1 MDKNTLVGFILI
13 GAVIVGFG
21 IYNRPSQEERA
32 RAQHYQDSI
41 QQVIKQQ
48 QEAQEKQAAAAIE
61 AARLTV
67 LPSSSRP
74 HRYGTIYRTGE
85 RAGSADFL
93 QQRRTSEQGPA
104 ERV

>member
-48 QEAQEKQAAAAIE
+48 EEAQES
-61 AARLTV
+61 RLPQPLKRHALTA
-67 LPSSSRP
+67 LPLLPGRTG
-74 HRYGTIYRTGE
+74 YGTVYRTGE
-85 RAGSADFL
+85 RVGSADFL
-93 QQRRTSEQGPA
+93 QQRRTSKQGPA

>member
-48 QEAQEKQAAAAIE
+48 EEALSLI
-61 AARLTV
+61 
-67 LPSSSRP
+67 
-74 HRYGTIYRTGE
+74 HI
-85 RAGSADFL
+85 
-93 QQRRTSEQGPA
+93 
-104 ERV
+104 

>member
-48 QEAQEKQAAAAIE
+48 QEAQES
-61 AARLTV
+61 RLPQPLKPHALTAP
-67 LPSSSRP
+67 PSSSRP
-74 HRYGTIYRTGE
+74 HRVRNSLPYW
-85 RAGSADFL
+85 
-93 QQRRTSEQGPA
+93 RTSWFS
-104 ERV
+104 

>member
-32 RAQHYQDSI
+32 RAQTGTIRTLSN
-41 QQVIKQQ
+41 
-48 QEAQEKQAAAAIE
+48 
-61 AARLTV
+61 RLSSNNRKFRKSRLLQPLKPHALTA

-74 HRYGTIYRTGE
+74 HRVRNSLPYW
-85 RAGSADFL
+85 
-93 QQRRTSEQGPA
+93 RTS
-104 ERV
+104 

>member
-48 QEAQEKQAAAAIE
+48 QEVQEKQALKPHA
-61 AARLTV
+61 LTA

-74 HRYGTIYRTGE
+74 HRVRNSLPYW
-85 RAGSADFL
+85 
-93 QQRRTSEQGPA
+93 RTS
-104 ERV
+104 

>member
-61 AARLTV
+61 AAIQYNRMQAL
-67 LPSSSRP
+67 LHACP
-74 HRYGTIYRTGE
+74 HRLPPLI
-85 RAGSADFL
+85 S
-93 QQRRTSEQGPA
+93 QRYS
-104 ERV
+104 

>member
-48 QEAQEKQAAAAIE
+48 EEVLRKS
-61 AARLTV
+61 RLLQPLKRHALTA

-74 HRYGTIYRTGE
+74 HRVRNSLPYW
-85 RAGSADFL
+85 
-93 QQRRTSEQGPA
+93 RTSWFT
-104 ERV
+104 

>member
-48 QEAQEKQAAAAIE
+48 Q
-61 AARLTV
+61 
-67 LPSSSRP
+67 
-74 HRYGTIYRTGE
+74 
-85 RAGSADFL
+85 
-93 QQRRTSEQGPA
+93 RTSWFSLLSPTKADE
-104 ERV
+104 